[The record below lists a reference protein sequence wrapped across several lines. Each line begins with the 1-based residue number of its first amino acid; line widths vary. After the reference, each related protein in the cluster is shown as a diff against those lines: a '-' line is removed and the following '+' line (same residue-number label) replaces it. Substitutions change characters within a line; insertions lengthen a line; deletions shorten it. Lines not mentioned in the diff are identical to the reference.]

1 VAIHIRQG
9 VGDGVTGVGVWVAV
23 GVGVWVNVG
32 VGVWVNVGVGVW
44 VNVGVGVWVNVGV
57 GVWVNVAVAVAVGG
71 SGVSVGRRGGAGVSL
86 ITLKTTVALSPTTCT
101 GLLWMVWVSQ
111 GHLPEASPMIRT

>member
-1 VAIHIRQG
+1 MAIQIGQG
-9 VGDGVTGVGVWVAV
+9 VGDGVAV

-32 VGVWVNVGVGVW
+32 VGVWVAVGVAVW
-44 VNVGVGVWVNVGV
+44 VNVGVGVWVAVGVGVWVAIGV
-57 GVWVNVAVAVAVGG
+57 GVWVNVGVAVGG

-86 ITLKTTVALSPTTCT
+86 ITLKTTVALPPTTCT
-101 GLLWMVWVSQ
+101 GLLWMLWVSQ